1 MTSFSRLGVLAALLT
16 LGLVAAPLVA
26 HGQTASKVYRIGVLD
41 TSSMA
46 RNAVNMAAFRQ
57 GLREL
62 GYVES
67 QHFVIEYRSPRAAA
81 TEFPDLAHDLVRSKV
96 DVILTRGTAAV
107 VAAKNATRTIPI
119 VMTASGD
126 PIGMGVVP
134 TLARPGGNVTGLT
147 TLSAEVSA
155 KRMQLLKE
163 AIPGIQ
169 RVATLIDMASGLVT
183 LWRTTEQSARAMGLQ
198 PQLLDVRKAEEL
210 APAFEAAVKQRA
222 DALVASQGTVLQ
234 NNIGRVV
241 ELAARH
247 RLPAIYPSREFTDAG
262 GLMAYGAAI
271 PDLYRRA
278 AAYVDKIFKGAQAGD
293 LPIEQPTKF
302 EFLINLRTAAALG
315 LTIPQAVLLRA
326 DEVIR

>member
-1 MTSFSRLGVLAALLT
+1 M
-16 LGLVAAPLVA
+16 
-26 HGQTASKVYRIGVLD
+26 
-41 TSSMA
+41 
-46 RNAVNMAAFRQ
+46 
-57 GLREL
+57 
-62 GYVES
+62 
-67 QHFVIEYRSPRAAA
+67 
-81 TEFPDLAHDLVRSKV
+81 
-96 DVILTRGTAAV
+96 
-107 VAAKNATRTIPI
+107 
-119 VMTASGD
+119 
-126 PIGMGVVP
+126 
-134 TLARPGGNVTGLT
+134 TGLT

-198 PQLLDVRKAEEL
+198 PQLLDVREADDL

-222 DALVASQGTVLQ
+222 DALAGSQGTVLQ
-234 NNIGRVV
+234 NNIGRIV

-271 PDLYRRA
+271 PDLHRRA
-278 AAYVDKIFKGAQAGD
+278 DVYVDKIFKGAQAGE

-302 EFLINLRTAAALG
+302 EFLVNLKTAAALG
-315 LTIPQAVLLRA
+315 LTILQAVLRA
-326 DEVIR
+326 DEVMR